1 MKKLLLTLALLSTL
15 TFASVKDT
23 AKQVTKKDTAK
34 VTKVHKAKK
43 VKKVKK
49 TKKVDTSKV
58 KADTAKSSVKK

>member
-23 AKQVTKKDTAK
+23 AKQVTKKDTTK
-34 VTKVHKAKK
+34 VTKVHKA
-43 VKKVKK
+43 KKVKK

-58 KADTAKSSVKK
+58 KADTAKTSIKK